1 VRVLRRL
8 CRARALPLLRRNAAA
23 NDLASVVAV
32 QELEWGRAGLHSLG
46 GSFQLVLAADVVAHE
61 ESFEPLLET
70 LLHVARAGAEVL
82 IANKCRDVSEHCFW
96 AQAAEA
102 LNVELLQ
109 SGLSDVNR
117 DGDELPILL
126 YRLWSKHT

>member
-1 VRVLRRL
+1 MRVLRRL